1 MLMQKLNIYHDLML
15 RLNAH
20 YFHQMGR
27 AIMLNGEY
35 KYYIH
40 LDIYVSFYGAAPEVK
55 IVQKVYLEVALWGW
69 SKQMGAINTT

>member
-27 AIMLNGEY
+27 AIMLHGEY
-35 KYYIH
+35 K
-40 LDIYVSFYGAAPEVK
+40 
-55 IVQKVYLEVALWGW
+55 
-69 SKQMGAINTT
+69 